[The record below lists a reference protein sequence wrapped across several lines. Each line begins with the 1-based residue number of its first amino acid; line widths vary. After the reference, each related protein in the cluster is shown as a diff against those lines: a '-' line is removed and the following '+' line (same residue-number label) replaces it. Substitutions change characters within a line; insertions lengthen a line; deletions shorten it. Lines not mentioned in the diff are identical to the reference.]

1 MQASSAMADAHAHDA
16 HAHDAHGHE
25 DQGIEHQR
33 EHLKHEVH
41 HYAHILSEQG
51 PMNITFVH
59 NNTLL
64 GLQHLHF
71 EQAVVE
77 AEHVLGSKGYEPIEN
92 FRRYHREGRIADKQ
106 IDRALEDRHD
116 TFDLD
121 GAAAQ
126 VGGVPVLRR
135 AILRAHMVHG
145 VDALS
150 PEALRLAEQDGA
162 LQQPQ
167 ADLPQAMRQKLR
179 LAAETQ
185 LRSDLANLGRSHTLA
200 GWVGGLLGLD
210 LEGAARAQAL
220 AGESSGANAEAVLAA
235 LGIPAAARTGYLSLL
250 DRKLGDAASPET
262 RAAMLACEA
271 DLVQEVARRHWG
283 VDGKVAALEHFFAEH
298 PERFAVLG
306 LWQAALAQAGLDDP
320 LGVSDPVSLEGIEPE
335 LDAAER
341 IGQLVRVAQDD
352 GGALPILL
360 PSKLM
365 QQLGAVLDH
374 LEHAPQAGA
383 DVHELVEA
391 VRSHLGDRHLGARG
405 VEALQQL
412 AARTKDAS
420 LSAVTADILSRQ
432 PAPRRQAQVSAWL
445 AEDLA
450 AFHHGRTHLAWLG
463 SLSGEDLIERVN
475 HYMVRVCSAFMD
487 EGLAAWRMP
496 ERHLGFFTAWRRHA
510 LVDQGF
516 DLEGLGHAWRSE
528 LEALPE
534 RADDAVIALLGK
546 LGVPQAAW
554 GEYLGR
560 SLAELKGWAGLTF
573 WYETHPKH
581 YKQAVQPTDTLQYLA
596 VRLFVS
602 WAIVRQ
608 LSAEHWSVGPDLE
621 SLRRHFEIHGDE
633 YFVRKALY
641 GHQLTDAWAERAR
654 QALRRG
660 AKDLIAMVAD
670 AAWLHREQNQGLAQA
685 GQTAWRLFRLAQLLG
700 WSGAELAALSDTER
714 GAVLQ
719 ALDDFPSAKQ
729 SPVWLV
735 AYERHYRDEILNA
748 LSQNRGRGRWAQG
761 RTRRPRSQL
770 VLCIDERE
778 ENIHRHYG
786 ELDPDHET
794 LGAAGFFGVAQ
805 SFTALDDH
813 LPTPLCPA
821 VATPAHRILEIPRND
836 ALHAEYP
843 VHKRR
848 HKWMEVLGGAMWEI
862 KRNLAGSF
870 FLVQL
875 SGLFMAVP
883 LVGRVFAPRAFAGF
897 SGSMRDAIVPP
908 VRTRVTHVRMDDKQV
923 KALDLHTDGL
933 PVGFAI
939 PEATDRVE
947 AQLRNWGLTYQFAR
961 IVVIC
966 AHRSYSVNNP
976 HENAHDC
983 GACGGKPGGHNSRL
997 FAALANDPQVRTALR
1012 ERGIDIPDDTWFV
1025 GAEHNTCTSRIL
1037 SYDTQDIPASLRAD
1051 WQLVSAD
1058 LEEARRRG
1066 ARERCRR
1073 FGSAPKD
1080 DTLEV
1085 SARHVEVRSEDLSQ
1099 VRPEWGHCTNAFAVV
1114 GRRCVTQGIFL
1125 DRRGFIISYDPTQDA
1140 DGKILERILL
1150 AVGPVGAGINLEYY
1164 FSTVDPDSYG
1174 CGTKVPHNVTGMV
1187 GVMAGAH
1194 GDLQTGLPRQMT
1206 EVHEAMRLQLIV
1218 DAPMAILGE
1227 IYGRQA
1233 GIRQLL
1239 DNQWVHL
1246 IAHDPATGEFNMFVP
1261 GVGFVKWDEPLV
1273 PLPEVKDSYEW
1284 FKGKYECFLPP
1295 ARIAEPTTR
1304 WKSPSQVH

>member
-1 MQASSAMADAHAHDA
+1 MQASSAST
-16 HAHDAHGHE
+16 DAHGADHGAA
-25 DQGIEHQR
+25 DHSDPQALR
-33 EHLKHEVH
+33 DHLKHEVH

-64 GLQHLHF
+64 GLQHKHF
-71 EQAVVE
+71 EEAVVE

-92 FRRYHREGRIADKQ
+92 FRRYHREGRISDKQ
-106 IDRALEDRHD
+106 IDRALDDRQAALH
-116 TFDLD
+116 LD
-121 GAAAQ
+121 SPVAT
-126 VGGVPVLRR
+126 VGGNPVLRR

-145 VDALS
+145 IDALM
-150 PEALRLAEQDGA
+150 PDELRLALASDA
-162 LQQPQ
+162 LRQPQ
-167 ADLPQAMRQKLR
+167 ADLPEALRNKLR
-179 LAAETQ
+179 LAAEVQ
-185 LRSDLANLGRSHTLA
+185 LRTDLARIGSELTVS
-200 GWVGGLLGLD
+200 GWVGSLLGLGI
-210 LEGAARAQAL
+210 EEAVIAHATGGATAR
-220 AGESSGANAEAVLAA
+220 GNAESLLAA
-235 LGIPAAARTGYLSLL
+235 LGVPAEARNAYQALL
-250 DRKLGDAASPET
+250 ENKLGAACDDTMLEAALDA
-262 RAAMLACEA
+262 EA
-271 DLVQEVARRHWG
+271 RLVQEIAHRHWG
-283 VDGKVAALEHFFAEH
+283 VEGTVTALSLYFSDH
-298 PERFAVLG
+298 PEVYGVLG
-306 LWQAALAQAGLDDP
+306 LWQAALAQTGLDDP
-320 LGVSDPVSLEGIEPE
+320 TSVTDPVSLEALDPE

-341 IGQLVRVAQDD
+341 IGLLVRVAGDD
-352 GGALPILL
+352 GGALPTVL
-360 PSKLM
+360 PRRLSARVHAALAGLE
-365 QQLGAVLDH
+365 QSEGLGSEVEALCATVRENLGA
-374 LEHAPQAGA
+374 G
-383 DVHELVEA
+383 
-391 VRSHLGDRHLGARG
+391 HLGARG
-405 VEALQQL
+405 VEALQAL
-412 AARTKDAS
+412 AARTGLDEIGSAAIDVHALDPAS
-420 LSAVTADILSRQ
+420 
-432 PAPRRQAQVSAWL
+432 RRQAHVRQAL
-445 AEDLA
+445 AQDIE
-450 AFHHGRTHLAWLG
+450 AFAHGRTHLAWLG
-463 SLSGEDLIERVN
+463 ELTGEDLVEQVN
-475 HYMVRVCSAFMD
+475 QYMVRACSIFMD

-510 LVDQGF
+510 AADHAF
-516 DLEGLGHAWRSE
+516 DLEGLDDWHAE
-528 LEALPE
+528 LDALPE

-546 LGVPQAAW
+546 LGIEQAAW

-560 SLAELKGWAGLTF
+560 SLAELKGWAGMTF

-581 YKQAVQPTDTLQYLA
+581 YKQSVQPTDTLQYLA

-602 WAIVRQ
+602 WVTVRQ
-608 LSAEHWSVGPDLE
+608 LSTSHWSVEPRLD
-621 SLRRHFEIHGDE
+621 SLRRHFEVHADN
-633 YFVRKALY
+633 FFLRKALH
-641 GHQLTDAWAERAR
+641 GNRLTDAWAERAR
-654 QALRRG
+654 HALQYGDPQELRT
-660 AKDLIAMVAD
+660 AAD
-670 AAWLHREQNQGLAQA
+670 AAWLHHEQHEALTQLGDR
-685 GQTAWRLFRLAQLLG
+685 AWRLFRLAQFVS
-700 WSGAELAALSDTER
+700 WSGKDLAALHPEER
-714 GAVLQ
+714 DAALQ
-719 ALDDFPSAKQ
+719 ALDDFPNAVQ

-748 LSQNRGRGRWAQG
+748 LAQNRGRGRWAQG
-761 RTRRPRSQL
+761 RSKRPRSQL

-778 ENIHRHYG
+778 ENIHRHYA

-821 VATPAHRILEIPRND
+821 VATPAHRILEIPRNE

-848 HKWMEVLGGAMWEI
+848 FKWMEVFHAAYWET
-862 KRNLAGSF
+862 KRNLIGSF
-870 FLVQL
+870 FLIQL
-875 SGLFMAVP
+875 AGLFMSIP
-883 LVGRVFAPRAFAGF
+883 LLARVFAPRAYAGIA
-897 SGSMRDAIVPP
+897 GDVHDMLVPP

-939 PEATDRVE
+939 PEGTARVE

-983 GACGGKPGGHNSRL
+983 GACGGKPGGHNARL
-997 FAALANDPQVRTALR
+997 FAALANDPQIRTALR

-1037 SYDTQDIPASLRAD
+1037 AFDTQDIPASLKAD

-1080 DTLEV
+1080 ASLQD
-1085 SARHVEVRSEDLSQ
+1085 SAHHVEGRSEDLSQ

-1114 GRRCVTQGIFL
+1114 GRRCVTQGLFF

-1140 DGKILERILL
+1140 DGRILERILL

-1164 FSTVDPDSYG
+1164 FSTVDPDSFG
-1174 CGTKVPHNVTGMV
+1174 CGTKVPHNVNGMI

-1206 EVHEAMRLQLIV
+1206 EIHEAMRLQLIV

-1246 IAHDPATGEFNMFVP
+1246 IAHDPLTGDLNLFVP
-1261 GVGFVKWDEPLV
+1261 GKGFVTWNEPLV
-1273 PLPEVKDSYEW
+1273 PLPEVKDSHEW

-1295 ARIAEPTTR
+1295 ARIAEPTAR
-1304 WKSPSQVH
+1304 WKTSSQVQ